1 MHAVPLLH
9 GLRPIVA
16 ALFLCSAVQAQSTFV
31 FDLVPASSSFTWTGT
46 SSFGNIVG
54 NPSNAFHLEGTTNL
68 DVVFQAGAQ
77 PFASAAFSG
86 GAAAAVPD
94 IHGRVDSGIPG
105 FPPLATFDVLG
116 LVLSPSSVSFTVG
129 AGGAFSA
136 SITFTALAGTMV
148 VDTITG
154 APTSTDLT
162 GAVSAPTTA
171 DGTLTVVGGALH
183 LNVPVNST
191 FAFTDPGS
199 GSSGSITL
207 VGTVVGNH
215 PLVRGFC
222 AGDGSGTA
230 CPCGNSAPAG
240 SGRGCLNSTGV
251 GARLLTSGAAR
262 VSADTFVLTASSM
275 PATGSALFFQGT
287 TQASAGA
294 GVVFGDGKRCAAGA
308 INRLGTKTNA
318 GGASSYPV
326 AGDPPVSVRGA
337 IPVLGGTRT
346 YQVWY
351 RNSATYCTS
360 ATFNLTNGVQAVWLP

>member
-1 MHAVPLLH
+1 MHAPLLH

-16 ALFLCSAVQAQSTFV
+16 ALALCSAVQAQSTSV
-31 FDLVPASSSFTWTGT
+31 FDLVPASSNFTWSGT
-46 SSFGNIVG
+46 STLGNIVG
-54 NPSNAFHLEGTTNL
+54 NPSNTFHLEGTTNL
-68 DVVFQAGAQ
+68 DVVFQSGAQ

-94 IHGRVDSGIPG
+94 IHGRIDSIPG
-105 FPPLATFDVLG
+105 FPPLATIDVLG
-116 LVLSPSSVSFTVG
+116 LVLSPTSPSVTVG

-136 SITFTALAGTMV
+136 SISFTALSGTLV

-162 GAVSAPTTA
+162 GAVSNPTSA
-171 DGTLTVVGGALH
+171 SGTLTVVGGALR

-191 FAFTDPGS
+191 FAFSDPTS
-199 GSSGSITL
+199 GASGSITL
-207 VGTVVGNH
+207 VGTVVGDH

-240 SGRGCLNSTGV
+240 SGRGCLNSGGV
-251 GARLLTSGAAR
+251 GALLAASGAAI

-287 TQASAGA
+287 SQASAGA
-294 GVVFGDGKRCAAGA
+294 GAVFGDGKRCAAGS

-318 GGASSYPV
+318 GGSSSYPV
-326 AGDPPVSVRGA
+326 AGDPPVSVQGA
-337 IPVLGGTRT
+337 IPALGGTRT

-351 RNSATYCTS
+351 RNSAAFCTT